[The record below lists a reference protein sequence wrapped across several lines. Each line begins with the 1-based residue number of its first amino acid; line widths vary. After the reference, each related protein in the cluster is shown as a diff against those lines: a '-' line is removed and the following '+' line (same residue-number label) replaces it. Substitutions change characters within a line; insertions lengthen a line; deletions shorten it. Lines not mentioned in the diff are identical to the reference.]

1 MIKYT
6 AKKPGLYL
14 QCEEDRFRVLKMERL
29 IITLRRGVVKEVFL
43 EEKTLN

>member
-1 MIKYT
+1 M
-6 AKKPGLYL
+6 

-29 IITLRRGVVKEVFL
+29 IITVRKGVVKEAFL